1 MRIGRKPNS
10 RMPRTMKIALS
21 AVLTALGVILSPL
34 FSIPMPPIK
43 AYPIQHCINVIS
55 GVVLGPFWAVIVAT
69 MIGIIRNLLGTGTFF
84 AFPGGIFGGLVVGLV
99 YKHLW
104 RSDFSAFTE
113 NIGTVVIGATVG
125 YLFISGLAP
134 GEVSYVL
141 GMPVR
146 GVPST
151 MWGVSGGVLVLWLMF
166 GASSIP
172 GSFLGFLCLK
182 ALRRAGVLKSVSEK
196 ISTQNGRPNKPSFSY
211 DELRGKKVLIQGDVG
226 SGKTALTRK
235 LLLEALTIEDPSD
248 IAVIDMAP
256 EVTVR
261 NGIIIG
267 GKLLNTPDERIRILN
282 VNSYTPRLTAKSPEE
297 LLEIADSNRKR
308 VEELFEAF
316 DEKPSRILFVNDVS
330 IYLQR
335 GDLEKFLGIIDKAE
349 TVIAN
354 GYYGEWLKEDLG
366 TGVSAR
372 EKSLMEELARS
383 MEVVIRL

>member
-1 MRIGRKPNS
+1 
-10 RMPRTMKIALS
+10 MKIALS

-43 AYPIQHCINVIS
+43 AYPIQHCINAIS

-99 YKHLW
+99 YKYLW
-104 RSDFSAFTE
+104 RNDLSALTE
-113 NIGTVVIGATVG
+113 SIGTVVIGATVG
-125 YLFISGLAP
+125 YAFISGLAP

-146 GVPST
+146 GVSST
-151 MWGVSGGVLVLWLMF
+151 MWGVSGGMWVLWLMF

-182 ALRRAGVLKSVSEK
+182 ALRRAGVLKTVSEK
-196 ISTQNGRPNKPSFSY
+196 ISTQNGRPNKPNFSY

-226 SGKTALTRK
+226 SGKTALTRR

-248 IAVIDMAP
+248 VAVIDMAP
-256 EVTVR
+256 EVAVR
-261 NGIIIG
+261 NGVIIG
-267 GKLLNTPDERIRILN
+267 GKLLNTPDERIRVLN

-297 LLEIADSNRKR
+297 LLELADTNRKR

-335 GDLEKFLGIIDKAE
+335 GDLEKLLGIIDKAE

-354 GYYGEWLKEDLG
+354 GYYGEGLKEDLG

-372 EKSLMEELARS
+372 EKSLMEELARR
-383 MEVVIRL
+383 MEVVIKL